1 MHKWIRWLILGGV
14 FLSACTAKNTSS
26 PLPTVAPFKPII
38 AQLTP
43 ELNWL
48 RPILAACSSEA
59 AYSLRIEEGSAMNID
74 LPENALAFQWG
85 GEIPAG
91 LQGFDLGQD
100 RLAIIV
106 HHENPLAAL
115 TLAQLQR
122 VYSGEITHWN
132 ELDLAASADSI
143 TLWVNSPD
151 DQTQAVFI
159 TNLMQRAK
167 VDAEAYLAPHPEEM
181 RTAVSSD
188 PLGIGFLPARWLDTS
203 VKEINLS
210 DLSQALTVPI
220 VALSAQEPDSQQ
232 QLWLDCI
239 QRALAVTEK

>member
-1 MHKWIRWLILGGV
+1 MHKWIRWLLFGGV
-14 FLSACTAKNTSS
+14 FLSACSAKTTSP
-26 PLPTVAPFKPII
+26 PLPTVDPLKPII

-59 AYSLRIEEGSAMNID
+59 AYSLRIEEASAMNID

-85 GEIPAG
+85 GEMPAG
-91 LQGFDLGQD
+91 LQGFELGQD
-100 RLAIIV
+100 RLAVIV
-106 HHENPLAAL
+106 HPENPLAAL

-122 VYSGEITHWN
+122 VYSGEITQWN
-132 ELDLAASADSI
+132 ELDPAASADSI

-151 DQTQAVFI
+151 DQTLAVFL
-159 TNLMQRAK
+159 TNLLHQAK

-181 RTAVSSD
+181 RTAVSRD
-188 PLGIGFLPARWLDTS
+188 PDGIGFLPARWLDTS
-203 VKEINLS
+203 VKEIILN
-210 DLSQALTVPI
+210 DLGQGLTVPI
-220 VALSAQEPDSQQ
+220 VALSAQAPDSQQ

-239 QRALAVTEK
+239 QRTLAETEE